1 LYLFELS
8 CIMQLNHTT
17 LSLHQTKE
25 DIEQELQYIERARRD
40 PERFAPLYDKYY
52 KVIFLFI
59 YRRTDEEELTADLT
73 SQVFLKAIVNLPKY
87 EFKGLPF
94 SAWLF
99 RIAINEVNQ
108 FFRNKKNERAVSI
121 EDAGIER
128 LCEELDENSQHNQQ
142 QEQLLI
148 LSFNYLEQEELQL
161 LELRFFEDRAFK
173 EVAYLMGITENNAK
187 VKTYRVLDKLKRII
201 KEQRM
206 KQQ

>member
-1 LYLFELS
+1 MFA
-8 CIMQLNHTT
+8 T
-17 LSLHQTKE
+17 HQTKE
-25 DIEQELQYIERARRD
+25 DLQQEALYIERARKD

-52 KVIFLFI
+52 KAIFLFI
-59 YRRTDEEELTADLT
+59 YRRTDQEELTADLT

-87 EFKGLPF
+87 QFKGLPF

-99 RIAINEVNQ
+99 RIAINEVNL
-108 FFRNKKNERAVSI
+108 FFRSKKNIMAISL

-128 LCEELDENSQHNQQ
+128 LREELDESRQHSEEN
-142 QEQLLI
+142 ERLLAQ
-148 LSFNYLEQEELQL
+148 SFTFLEQEELQL

-173 EVAYLMGITENNAK
+173 EVAYLVGITENNAK

-206 KQQ
+206 KQK

>member
-1 LYLFELS
+1 
-8 CIMQLNHTT
+8 
-17 LSLHQTKE
+17 LHQTKE
-25 DIEQELQYIERARRD
+25 DIDQEALYIERARKD

-73 SQVFLKAIVNLPKY
+73 SQVFLKAIVNLPRY

-94 SAWLF
+94 SAWLY

-108 FFRNKKNERAVSI
+108 FFRNKKNARAISI

-128 LCEELDENSQHNQQ
+128 LCEELDENNQHNQE
-142 QEQLLI
+142 QERLLT
-148 LSFNYLEQEELQL
+148 LSFNFLEQEELQL

-206 KQQ
+206 KQK

>member
-1 LYLFELS
+1 MFA
-8 CIMQLNHTT
+8 T
-17 LSLHQTKE
+17 HQTKE
-25 DIEQELQYIERARRD
+25 DLQQEALYIERARKD

-52 KVIFLFI
+52 KAIFLFI
-59 YRRTDEEELTADLT
+59 YRRTDQEELTADLT

-87 EFKGLPF
+87 QFKGLPF

-99 RIAINEVNQ
+99 RIAINEVNL
-108 FFRNKKNERAVSI
+108 FFRSKKNIRAISI

-128 LCEELDENSQHNQQ
+128 LREELDESRQHSEEN
-142 QEQLLI
+142 ERLLAQ
-148 LSFNYLEQEELQL
+148 SFTFLEQEELQL

-173 EVAYLMGITENNAK
+173 EVAYLVGITENNAK

-206 KQQ
+206 KQK

>member
-1 LYLFELS
+1 VFA
-8 CIMQLNHTT
+8 T
-17 LSLHQTKE
+17 HQTKE
-25 DIEQELQYIERARRD
+25 DLQQEALYIERARKD

-52 KVIFLFI
+52 KAIFLFI
-59 YRRTDEEELTADLT
+59 YRRTDQEELTADLT

-87 EFKGLPF
+87 QFKGLPF

-99 RIAINEVNQ
+99 RIAINEVNL
-108 FFRNKKNERAVSI
+108 FFRSKKNIRAISI

-128 LCEELDENSQHNQQ
+128 LREELDESRQHSEEN
-142 QEQLLI
+142 ERLLAQ
-148 LSFNYLEQEELQL
+148 SFTFLEQEELQL

-173 EVAYLMGITENNAK
+173 EVAYLVGITENNAK

-206 KQQ
+206 KQK